1 MTDRD
6 QVARETLA
14 SASYK
19 ARIEKAVSSLGKAWP
34 VLADHAIHID
44 GEFSNALDDV
54 KRLVELV
61 NEAHPAPAAPVTVTV
76 EGYSGSPVVR
86 EDGLWREA
94 DGCIW
99 LDDDSTGLAP
109 LFARIAFDARRIEEL
124 EAANASLKA
133 ETDRIGAMRQD
144 ALGEL
149 VRVGHERD
157 EARRALD
164 DLKSRAALGDRDARA
179 ALAAQ
184 VQAATSQGAGL
195 GKDEPAPTRQEP
207 QGSAPIPIGAVVE
220 VSGITYQRTEVG
232 DWSSAHRWI
241 SRNSHEAN
249 TLDALYRALHPV
261 ADAATVKR
269 VALRVKQYNG
279 PTAVSA
285 EGFARIILEELGY
298 TIQEDGRWARRPTT
312 ATWRLGSS

>member
-1 MTDRD
+1 MSSDRAA
-6 QVARETLA
+6 VAREVLTEIAEHLR
-14 SASYK
+14 SY
-19 ARIEKAVSSLGKAWP
+19 G
-34 VLADHAIHID
+34 D
-44 GEFSNALDDV
+44 SNAPLQSVVQQYRD
-54 KRLVELV
+54 E
-61 NEAHPAPAAPVTVTV
+61 HYPAPAAPVTVTV
-76 EGYSGSPVVR
+76 RRSGGSDTTLYLR
-86 EDGLWREA
+86 ENDGWYRP
-94 DGCIW
+94 DGAW
-99 LDDDSTGLAP
+99 FASAESEVGSF
-109 LFARIAFDARRIEEL
+109 LFRIASDERRIEEL

-133 ETDRIGAMRQD
+133 EIDRISAMRQD

-184 VQAATSQGAGL
+184 VQAATSQGEGHEVGVSAATCGGSGAAQPVSSNTGEL
-195 GKDEPAPTRQEP
+195 SAAAPSP
-207 QGSAPIPIGAVVE
+207 APIPHGAVVE

-269 VALRVKQYNG
+269 VAQAIFRDRWRGDKGMRDGVRDTYCNDARAALR
-279 PTAVSA
+279 
-285 EGFARIILEELGY
+285 ELGY
-298 TIQEDGRWARRPTT
+298 TIQEGEA
-312 ATWRLGSS
+312 